1 MVLDVARPQQS
12 PSSGDFSYPVI
23 QFALVYL
30 AFEADQQQ
38 WSQSQITCPSLLIAK
53 LLLPDFYAA
62 KKEYQKTA
70 KVPAN
75 YHQKD
80 LDRGF
85 NTTGLFAWS
94 RHPNFAAEQ
103 SFWVT
108 LYVWA
113 SYSTGAPVNWTIV
126 GPVQYLI
133 LFQASTYFSE
143 WISAKKYPEYK
154 EYQRRVG
161 MFIPRIFALKG
172 ARPGDFS
179 DKRTEKELK

>member
-1 MVLDVARPQQS
+1 MGSVPNLLSNLR
-12 PSSGDFSYPVI
+12 
-23 QFALVYL
+23 L
-30 AFEADQQQ
+30 AKF
-38 WSQSQITCPSLLIAK
+38 
-53 LLLPDFYAA
+53 LLPDFHAA
-62 KKEYQKTA
+62 KIEFQKTA
-70 KVPAN
+70 KVPAG
-75 YHQKD
+75 YHQTD

-113 SYSTGAPVNWTIV
+113 SFTIDTSINWTIV
-126 GPVQYLI
+126 GPAAYLI
-133 LFQASTYFSE
+133 LFQASTYLTE
-143 WISAKKYPEYK
+143 WISANKYPEYK

-161 MFIPRIFALKG
+161 MFIPRIFSLKG
-172 ARPGDFS
+172 AGPGDFS

>member
-1 MVLDVARPQQS
+1 MESVSNHLLS
-12 PSSGDFSYPVI
+12 FTI
-23 QFALVYL
+23 
-30 AFEADQQQ
+30 
-38 WSQSQITCPSLLIAK
+38 ILIAN
-53 LLLPDFYAA
+53 LLLPDFHAA
-62 KKEYQKTA
+62 KQEYQKSA

-75 YHQKD
+75 YHQID

-113 SYSTGAPVNWTIV
+113 SYTIDSPINWTII
-126 GPVQYLI
+126 GPAAYLI
-133 LFQASTYFSE
+133 LFQASTFLTE
-143 WISAKKYPEYK
+143 RISAKKYSEYR

-161 MFIPRIFALKG
+161 MFIPRIFKLQG
-172 ARPGDFS
+172 AGPGDFS
-179 DKRTEKELK
+179 DKRIKKELK